1 MLSYLGRFIKQ
12 PSIIAYI
19 LAGIVIGPIGLGII
33 KSREAINLFSEL
45 GIIFL
50 LFIVGL
56 ELDIKKIKKI
66 TNETKQDNLPG
77 VDYKYLIE
85 TREGK
90 LLKVN
95 SWILW
100 KSISAKLRE
109 AGRINA
115 TLYLRHN
122 DVEDYTINVI

>member
-1 MLSYLGRFIKQ
+1 MIDEAPLTNSET
-12 PSIIAYI
+12 
-19 LAGIVIGPIGLGII
+19 IGMEDLVSDFLTLRIGEEIP
-33 KSREAINLFSEL
+33 R
-45 GIIFL
+45 
-50 LFIVGL
+50 
-56 ELDIKKIKKI
+56 LDIKRIKKI

-90 LLKVN
+90 VLKVN
-95 SWILW
+95 SWVLW
-100 KSISAKLRE
+100 KNISAKLRE

>member
-1 MLSYLGRFIKQ
+1 MIDEALLTNSET
-12 PSIIAYI
+12 
-19 LAGIVIGPIGLGII
+19 IGMGDLVSDFLTLRIGEEI
-33 KSREAINLFSEL
+33 SR
-45 GIIFL
+45 
-50 LFIVGL
+50 
-56 ELDIKKIKKI
+56 LDIKRIKKI

-109 AGRINA
+109 VGRINA

>member
-1 MLSYLGRFIKQ
+1 MIDETPLTNSET
-12 PSIIAYI
+12 
-19 LAGIVIGPIGLGII
+19 IGMGDLVSDFLTLRIGEEI
-33 KSREAINLFSEL
+33 SR
-45 GIIFL
+45 
-50 LFIVGL
+50 
-56 ELDIKKIKKI
+56 LDIKRIKKI

-109 AGRINA
+109 AGRINVA
-115 TLYLRHN
+115 LYLRHN